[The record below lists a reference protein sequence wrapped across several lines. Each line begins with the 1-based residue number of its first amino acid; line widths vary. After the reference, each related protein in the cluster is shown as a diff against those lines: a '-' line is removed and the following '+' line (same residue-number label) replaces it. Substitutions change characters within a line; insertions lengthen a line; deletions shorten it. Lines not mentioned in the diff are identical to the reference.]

1 VQKCMGCGAGALTEI
16 NTYKRKWYFCHE
28 CGTACP
34 IQKYKYSL
42 TFLPNRL
49 MKKSGESE
57 DVMYDY
63 FIESGHIEYS
73 IGTAHDFLKQHIDPN
88 GIKLDGQSILDIS
101 GGNGHFIM
109 EIAKR
114 GATVAL
120 TEINK
125 PTLDYARKTH
135 GIDVYE
141 FNFNHHHIH
150 ETVTKSYD
158 MIFARAAIMFCKDL
172 GAFARDCR
180 NILPDGGLVSINH
193 SVIPTLGVM
202 IRVQLD
208 EFSYW
213 VLRQPEEV
221 IRIFAEA
228 GYALQSRADETD
240 PSMYVY
246 DHDMVRDWQI
256 AHFRYQIPAVRK
268 IWKAEKVGRKCFT
281 LRARD
286 RRRSTMF
293 FKKLP

>member
-1 VQKCMGCGAGALTEI
+1 MSECMGCGAGSLTEI
-16 NTYKRKWYFCHE
+16 NTYKRKWYFCHQ
-28 CGTACP
+28 CGTAHP
-34 IQKYKYSL
+34 IQKEKYAL

-49 MKKSGESE
+49 MKKSGDSE

-63 FIESGHIEYS
+63 FIEPGHIEYS
-73 IGTAHDFLKQHIDPN
+73 IGTAHDFIRQHIEPN
-88 GIKLDGQSILDIS
+88 KIDLSGRSILDIS
-101 GGNGHFIM
+101 GGNGHFMM
-109 EIAKR
+109 EIAKL

-141 FNFNHHHIH
+141 FNFNSNRIH
-150 ETVTKSYD
+150 ETVDKKYD

-172 GAFARDCR
+172 GGFARDCR
-180 NILPDGGLVSINH
+180 NILPDGGLICINH

-221 IRIFAEA
+221 IRIFADA
-228 GYALQSRADETD
+228 GYELQSRADETD

-246 DHDMVRDWQI
+246 DHDKVRDWQI
-256 AHFRYQIPAVRK
+256 AHFLYQVPAVRK
-268 IWKAEKVGRKCFT
+268 IWKLENSGLNCFS

-293 FKKLP
+293 FKKLG